1 MASEAEGLSP
11 AVSPPFS
18 DPSLAADLRVQDR
31 DRWVSTLFAPSRHR
45 DGLVALYAF
54 NLEIARVRDIV
65 SDPLPGEMRFQ
76 WWRDLL
82 SGQARGD
89 VSSHPVAAALLRA
102 MARYN
107 LPAAALSTLVEART
121 FDLYEDPM
129 PSLNDLEG
137 YCGETSSIIIRLATF
152 ILADG
157 ADPGGADL
165 VGHAGVAF
173 ALTGLLRALPFHAS
187 RGQVFLPADMMQA
200 HGVTRED
207 VLSARD
213 TPGLRSLLAE
223 LRARAR
229 HHLTETRLA
238 IGSIGPGLA
247 PALLPVCLV
256 EPYLRQ
262 MEAKGYAPFRTPVS
276 LPDWRAIWTIWRAA
290 RRARCA

>member
-107 LPAAALSTLVEART
+107 LPAAALSTLIEART